1 MSTQILDEIQTEVA
15 TLPLEKQIET
25 LHFIKFI
32 ARQNE
37 SRKLLENTAAFKSVR
52 GALHKNLSNLENDL
66 AEVRKE
72 MWENFPR
79 EIPK

>member
-1 MSTQILDEIQTEVA
+1 MSTQILEEISLEAA

-32 ARQNE
+32 ARQTDSAKSLE
-37 SRKLLENTAAFKSVR
+37 STRSFKSVR
-52 GALHKNLSNLENDL
+52 GVLKKNLSNLENDL
-66 AEVRKE
+66 TEIRRE

-79 EIPK
+79 ELPK